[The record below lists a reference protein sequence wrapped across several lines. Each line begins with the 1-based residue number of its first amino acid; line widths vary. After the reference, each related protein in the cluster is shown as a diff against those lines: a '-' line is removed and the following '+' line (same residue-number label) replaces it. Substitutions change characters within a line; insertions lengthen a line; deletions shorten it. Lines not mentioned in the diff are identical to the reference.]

1 MRFDPTVSLSMP
13 KILSAACAACLLW
26 CATLVAAKPA
36 AAQGA
41 APVPA
46 VQPPVVAARS
56 YVVIDTLSGQTLA
69 ASNAD
74 QKVEP
79 ASLTKMMTAYLV
91 FNALKEKRLALDQKV
106 MISQSA
112 YKAIGSRMFID
123 PKVPV
128 SVNDMLLGMIVQS
141 GNDASIALAE
151 AVGGTEGAFVDM
163 MNKTAASIGLKNT
176 RFTNSTGLPDPQLT
190 TTATDMALLARR
202 LIEDYPAEYATYY
215 TQKSFSYN
223 GIAQE
228 NRNRLLWLDPTVDG
242 VKTGHTETAGYCLV
256 ASSKRPAPHGSQRRV
271 IAVVMGTASM
281 DARVQEA
288 GKLLNWAFQNFEA
301 VRLAEGGKALSTPE
315 VWKGT
320 SPTAQLGFVRDT
332 WVTVPRGTGDKLKT
346 DLVRPQPL
354 VAPLAKGMNIGTLK
368 VTADTTPV
376 AELPVQVL
384 AEVPLAGLLGR
395 AWDSIR
401 LWFK

>member
-1 MRFDPTVSLSMP
+1 MLEIFRLRAAAA
-13 KILSAACAACLLW
+13 LAACALSCPAFAQSAIPQPPLI
-26 CATLVAAKPA
+26 AAK
-36 AAQGA
+36 
-41 APVPA
+41 
-46 VQPPVVAARS
+46 S
-56 YVVIDTLSGQTLA
+56 YVVLDALSGQVLA

-79 ASLTKMMTAYLV
+79 ASLTKMMTAYLT
-91 FNALKEKRLALDQKV
+91 FRALKDKRIALDQRV
-106 MISQSA
+106 NISQVA

-128 SVNDMLLGMIVQS
+128 SVSEMLSGMIVQS

-151 AVGGTEGAFVDM
+151 TVAGTEAAFVEL
-163 MNKTAASIGLKNT
+163 MNKTAAEMGLKNT
-176 RFTNSTGLPDPQLT
+176 RFTNSTGLPDPQLI
-190 TTATDMALLARR
+190 TTAGDMAVLAQR
-202 LIEDYPAEYATYY
+202 LVEDFPAEYGAYYAQKNFTYNSI
-215 TQKSFSYN
+215 T
-223 GIAQE
+223 QE

-256 ASSKRPAPHGSQRRV
+256 ASGKRATAHGAQRRV
-271 IAVVMGTASM
+271 VAVVMGTASM

-301 VRLAEGGKALSTPE
+301 VRVAEAGKPFATPE

-320 SPTAQLGFVRDT
+320 APTAQLGFVKDA
-332 WVTVPRGTGDKLKT
+332 WVAVPRGVADKLKT
-346 DLVRPQPL
+346 ELVRPQPL
-354 VAPLAKGMNIGTLK
+354 VAPLAKGMKIGTLK
-368 VTADTTPV
+368 VSADGAAL

-384 AEVPLAGLLGR
+384 ADVPVAGIFGR

>member
-1 MRFDPTVSLSMP
+1 MFKIKHLLARAVSL
-13 KILSAACAACLLW
+13 AAFAF
-26 CATLVAAKPA
+26 TPFSY
-36 AAQGA
+36 AQGS
-41 APVPA
+41 AP
-46 VQPPVVAARS
+46 VQPPLIAAKS
-56 YVVIDTLSGQTLA
+56 YVVLDTLSGQVLA

-79 ASLTKMMTAYLV
+79 ASLTKMMTAYLA
-91 FNALKEKRLALDQKV
+91 FRALKEKRIALDQRIS
-106 MISQSA
+106 ISQTA

-128 SVNDMLLGMIVQS
+128 SVGEMLAGMIVQS
-141 GNDASIALAE
+141 GNDASIGLAE
-151 AVGGTEGAFVDM
+151 AVAGTEAAFVDL
-163 MNKTAASIGLKNT
+163 MNKTAAEMGLKST
-176 RFTNSTGLPDPQLT
+176 RFTNSTGLPDPQLS
-190 TTATDMALLARR
+190 TTAIDMALLAQR
-202 LIEDYPAEYATYY
+202 LIEDFPAEYGTYY
-215 TQKSFSYN
+215 AQKSYNYN

-256 ASSKRPAPHGSQRRV
+256 ASSKRPAAHGAQRRV
-271 IAVVMGTASM
+271 VAVVMGTASM

-288 GKLLNWAFQNFEA
+288 GKLLNWAFQNFDA
-301 VRLAEGGKALSTPE
+301 VRLAEAGKAFATPE

-320 SPTAQLGFVRDT
+320 APTAQLGFVKDA
-332 WVTVPRGTGDKLKT
+332 WVTVPRGVADKLKT

-354 VAPLAKGMNIGTLK
+354 VAPLAKGMKIGTLK
-368 VTADTTPV
+368 VTADGAAV

-384 AEVPLAGLLGR
+384 ADVPMAGLLGR

>member
-1 MRFDPTVSLSMP
+1 MSRFFLPARVWALCFGVFLS
-13 KILSAACAACLLW
+13 
-26 CATLVAAKPA
+26 
-36 AAQGA
+36 GA
-41 APVPA
+41 AHAQNA
-46 VQPPVVAARS
+46 VLPQPPVIAARS
-56 YVVIDTLSGQTLA
+56 FVVLDGLSGQVLA

-91 FNALKEKRLALDQKV
+91 FQALKEKRITLEQKITV
-106 MISQSA
+106 SQLA

-128 SVNDMLLGMIVQS
+128 SVNEMLLGMIVQS

-151 AVGGTEGAFVDM
+151 LVGGTEAAFVEM
-163 MNKTAASIGLKNT
+163 MNKTATQMGLKNT
-176 RFTNSTGLPDPQLT
+176 RFTNSTGLPDPQLI
-190 TTATDMALLARR
+190 TTAADMAVLAQR
-202 LIEDYPAEYATYY
+202 LIEDFPADYAKYY
-215 TQKSFSYN
+215 SQKSYTYN
-223 GIAQE
+223 NIPQE

-242 VKTGHTETAGYCLV
+242 VKTGHTETAGFCLV
-256 ASSKRPAPHGSQRRV
+256 ASGKRPAAHNAQRRV

-281 DARVQEA
+281 DARVQET
-288 GKLLNWAFQNFEA
+288 GKLLNWAFQNFDG
-301 VRLAEGGKALSTPE
+301 VRLAEAGKALAAPE

-320 SPTAQLGFVRDT
+320 APTAQLGFVRDT
-332 WVTVPRGTGDKLKT
+332 WITVPRGAAEKIKT

-354 VAPLAKGMNIGTLK
+354 VAPLAKGMNMGTLK
-368 VTADTTPV
+368 VTADGATL
-376 AELPVQVL
+376 AELPLQVL
-384 AEVPLAGLLGR
+384 ADVPQAGLLGR

>member
-1 MRFDPTVSLSMP
+1 
-13 KILSAACAACLLW
+13 
-26 CATLVAAKPA
+26 
-36 AAQGA
+36 
-41 APVPA
+41 
-46 VQPPVVAARS
+46 
-56 YVVIDTLSGQTLA
+56 
-69 ASNAD
+69 
-74 QKVEP
+74 VEP
-79 ASLTKMMTAYLV
+79 ASLTKMMTAYLA
-91 FNALKEKRLALDQKV
+91 FKALKEKRIALDQKIT
-106 MISQSA
+106 ISMPA

-128 SVNDMLLGMIVQS
+128 SVNEMLLGMIVQS

-151 AVGGTEGAFVDM
+151 TVAGTEPAFVEL
-163 MNKTAASIGLKNT
+163 MNKTAAEMGLKNT
-176 RFTNSTGLPDPQLT
+176 RFTNSTGLPDPQLI
-190 TTATDMALLARR
+190 TTAADMAVLARR
-202 LIEDYPAEYATYY
+202 LAEDFPAEYANYY
-215 TQKSFSYN
+215 SQKSYTYN

-242 VKTGHTETAGYCLV
+242 VKTGHTETAGFCLV
-256 ASSKRPAPHGSQRRV
+256 AASKRPAAHGAQRRV
-271 IAVVMGTASM
+271 VAVVMGTASM

-288 GKLLNWAFQNFEA
+288 GKLLNWAFQNFDA
-301 VRLAEGGKALSTPE
+301 VRLAEAGKPLATPE

-320 SPTAQLGFVRDT
+320 APTAQLGFARDT
-332 WVTVPRGTGDKLKT
+332 WVTVPRGMAEKIKT

-368 VTADTTPV
+368 VAAEGTAL

-384 AEVPLAGLLGR
+384 ADVPQAGLFGR

>member
-1 MRFDPTVSLSMP
+1 MFKP
-13 KILSAACAACLLW
+13 LSAACAACALTL
-26 CATLVAAKPA
+26 CALFSPTGF
-36 AAQGA
+36 AQTNA
-41 APVPA
+41 AP
-46 VQPPVVAARS
+46 QPPVIAARS
-56 YVVIDTLSGQTLA
+56 FVVLDTLSGQVLA

-79 ASLTKMMTAYLV
+79 ASLTKMMTAYLS
-91 FNALKEKRLALDQKV
+91 FKALKEKRIALDQKV
-106 MISQSA
+106 TISQPA

-128 SVNDMLLGMIVQS
+128 SVNEMLLGMIVQS

-151 AVGGTEGAFVDM
+151 AVAGTEAAFVDM
-163 MNKTAASIGLKNT
+163 MNKTAAEMGLKNT
-176 RFTNSTGLPDPQLT
+176 RFTNSTGLPDPQLI
-190 TTATDMALLARR
+190 TTAADMAVLARR
-202 LIEDYPAEYATYY
+202 LIEDFPAEYGNYY
-215 TQKSFSYN
+215 SQKSYAYN
-223 GIAQE
+223 GISQE

-256 ASSKRPAPHGSQRRV
+256 ASGRRPAAHGAQRRV
-271 IAVVMGTASM
+271 VAVVMGTASM

-288 GKLLNWAFQNFEA
+288 GKLLNWAFQNFDG
-301 VRLAEGGKALSTPE
+301 VRLAEAGKPLATPE

-320 SPTAQLGFVRDT
+320 APTAQLGFVRDT
-332 WVTVPRGTGDKLKT
+332 WITVPRGSAEKLKT

-368 VTADTTPV
+368 VTADGAAV

-384 AEVPLAGLLGR
+384 ADVPVAGLLGR

>member
-1 MRFDPTVSLSMP
+1 MFKYVSAV
-13 KILSAACAACLLW
+13 SAACVLCCIGFVMAS
-26 CATLVAAKPA
+26 PA
-36 AAQGA
+36 AAQNA
-41 APVPA
+41 AVAVA

-56 YVVIDTLSGQTLA
+56 YVVMDTLSGQTLA

-79 ASLTKMMTAYLV
+79 ASLTKMMTAYLA
-91 FNALKEKRLALDQKV
+91 FGALKDKRLSLDQKI
-106 MISQSA
+106 MISQTA

-128 SVNDMLLGMIVQS
+128 SVNEMLLGMIVQS

-163 MNKTAASIGLKNT
+163 MNKTAGTLGLKNT

-190 TTATDMALLARR
+190 TTAADMAILAQR
-202 LIEDYPAEYATYY
+202 LIEDFPAEYANYY
-215 TQKSFSYN
+215 VQKSYTYN

-256 ASSKRPAPHGSQRRV
+256 ASGKRPAPHGQQRRV

-301 VRLAEGGKALSTPE
+301 VRLAQAGKPLSTPE

-320 SPTAQLGFVRDT
+320 APTAPLGFVRDT
-332 WVTVPRGTGDKLKT
+332 WITVPRGTGDKLKT

-368 VTADTTPV
+368 VTANAAPV
-376 AELPVQVL
+376 VELPVQVL
-384 AEVPLAGLLGR
+384 ADVPVAGLLGR

>member
-1 MRFDPTVSLSMP
+1 MFETVRLRVAAT
-13 KILSAACAACLLW
+13 LAACALSCPAFAQSAIPQPPLI
-26 CATLVAAKPA
+26 AAK
-36 AAQGA
+36 
-41 APVPA
+41 
-46 VQPPVVAARS
+46 S
-56 YVVIDTLSGQTLA
+56 YVVLDALSGQLLA

-79 ASLTKMMTAYLV
+79 ASLTKMMTAYLT
-91 FNALKEKRLALDQKV
+91 FRALKDKRIALDQKV
-106 MISQSA
+106 NISQAA

-128 SVNDMLLGMIVQS
+128 SVGEMLSGMIVQS

-151 AVGGTEGAFVDM
+151 TVAGTETAFVEL
-163 MNKTAASIGLKNT
+163 MNKTAAEMGLKNT
-176 RFTNSTGLPDPQLT
+176 RFTNSTGLPDPQLI
-190 TTATDMALLARR
+190 TTAADMAVLAQR
-202 LIEDYPAEYATYY
+202 LIEDFPAEYGTYY
-215 TQKSFSYN
+215 AQKNFTYN
-223 GIAQE
+223 SITQE

-256 ASSKRPAPHGSQRRV
+256 ASGKRAAAHGAQRRV
-271 IAVVMGTASM
+271 VAVVMGTASM

-301 VRLAEGGKALSTPE
+301 VRVAEAGKPFATPE

-320 SPTAQLGFVRDT
+320 APTAQLGFVKDA
-332 WVTVPRGTGDKLKT
+332 WVAVPRGVADKLKT

-354 VAPLAKGMNIGTLK
+354 VAPLAKGMKIGTLK
-368 VTADTTPV
+368 VSADGAAL

-384 AEVPLAGLLGR
+384 ADVPVAGIFGR

>member
-1 MRFDPTVSLSMP
+1 MFETVRLRAAAALAVCALSCP
-13 KILSAACAACLLW
+13 VFAQSAIAQPPLI
-26 CATLVAAKPA
+26 AAK
-36 AAQGA
+36 
-41 APVPA
+41 
-46 VQPPVVAARS
+46 S
-56 YVVIDTLSGQTLA
+56 YVVLDALSGQVLA

-79 ASLTKMMTAYLV
+79 ASLTKMMTAYLT
-91 FNALKEKRLALDQKV
+91 FRALKDKRVALEQRV
-106 MISQSA
+106 NISQAA

-128 SVNDMLLGMIVQS
+128 SVAEMLSGMIVQS

-151 AVGGTEGAFVDM
+151 TVAGTEAAFVDL
-163 MNKTAASIGLKNT
+163 MNKTAAEMGLKNT
-176 RFTNSTGLPDPQLT
+176 RFTNSTGLPDPQLI
-190 TTATDMALLARR
+190 TTAGDMAVLAQR
-202 LIEDYPAEYATYY
+202 LVEDFPAEYGAYY
-215 TQKSFSYN
+215 AQKSYTYN
-223 GIAQE
+223 SITQE

-256 ASSKRPAPHGSQRRV
+256 ASSKRAAAHGAQRRV
-271 IAVVMGTASM
+271 VAVVMGTASM

-301 VRLAEGGKALSTPE
+301 VRVAEAGKPFSSPE

-320 SPTAQLGFVRDT
+320 APTAQLGFAKDA
-332 WVTVPRGTGDKLKT
+332 WVAVPRGVADKLKT

-354 VAPLAKGMNIGTLK
+354 VAPLAKGMKIGTLK
-368 VTADTTPV
+368 VSADGALL

-384 AEVPLAGLLGR
+384 ADVPLAGVFGR